1 MQVTF
6 RSAESDKQYTLT
18 LLRSGGTVGGDYK
31 AAVVGMCKKG
41 TQEAENLCAERDTL
55 LYANTVLKSSVV
67 GLEKDLKQCQN
78 ELEDKMEAAA
88 KIEAG
93 VLAYMRARV
102 AALAR
107 EFCVCVHTPANVFVC
122 E

>member
-1 MQVTF
+1 MTF
-6 RSAESDKQYTLT
+6 RSAESDKQYTVT

-41 TQEAENLCAERDTL
+41 TQEAENLCTERDGL
-55 LYANTVLKSSVV
+55 LWEKAVLKSSVV

-93 VLAYMRARV
+93 VLAYVRARV
-102 AALAR
+102 AALYR
-107 EFCVCVHTPANVFVC
+107 NFVYVCIRLQT
-122 E
+122 